1 MGLFLS
7 AGFGRTSLTAHEIWP
22 RIGLSLLSLWGLY
35 GAIQAYRWVWPRKL
49 ASDAAAAS
57 SFEFYLR
64 ALEQRRDYGK
74 HVWRRAGLTF
84 CFLGLAMVVLPALI
98 DGIQHSD
105 RQLLNLVPF
114 FLLLFTW
121 IPAFLYFKKR
131 GQRKIQQEIDDLR
144 KFESGN

>member
-1 MGLFLS
+1 
-7 AGFGRTSLTAHEIWP
+7 
-22 RIGLSLLSLWGLY
+22 
-35 GAIQAYRWVWPRKL
+35 
-49 ASDAAAAS
+49 
-57 SFEFYLR
+57 
-64 ALEQRRDYGK
+64 
-74 HVWRRAGLTF
+74 
-84 CFLGLAMVVLPALI
+84 MVVLPALI

-114 FLLLFTW
+114 FLLLFPW